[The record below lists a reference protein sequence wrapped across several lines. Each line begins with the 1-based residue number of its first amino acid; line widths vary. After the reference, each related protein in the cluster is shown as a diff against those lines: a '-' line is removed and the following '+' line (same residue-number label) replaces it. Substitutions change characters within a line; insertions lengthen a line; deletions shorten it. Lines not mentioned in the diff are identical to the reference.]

1 MSSLDTTAEFGAPS
15 FDAKQWLNAS
25 LAADAASTE
34 PVDMRLSVLL
44 TKLQLRA
51 ADVDAAVDESSA
63 ALAAAAPQVARD
75 VGLVREQA
83 SAVRTEVLALVGEVS
98 AVEASSE
105 ASVALLREVL
115 RVRQRMERAGEMLVQ
130 AERVTRQLEA
140 AEAAYARHDHA
151 AAAGGVGEL
160 SAGIAALSD
169 GARALFP
176 DAEARA
182 AAVRGG
188 LLERLRPLLLD
199 AVASHA
205 ADATAQHVGVYREL
219 GRESD
224 ARAAYAECRQGPLF
238 EAWNA
243 RDRGKPGGA
252 QLAAFLATVEASA
265 AAELA
270 FLGRAWPSLGRAAAA
285 ALAADVVAGALEAL
299 RGALEA
305 AVAGLEGDP
314 AALGDACAAGRAAAA
329 RLRGALE
336 AVDSDA
342 GAQAAAGAGA
352 RRAAEAVVACFEAA
366 EAKYATLLWPAL
378 EAELAPL
385 LPPPPAADADAGDA
399 LEAVAAAAERAAA
412 PVSAAVGAALKRAA
426 AVGGAAGMGAT
437 ARLVERGF
445 GRYADA
451 LIAALDGVLA
461 AFAAPLLLPEDDART
476 RGALRMLQAAVAL
489 QTAADALEV
498 AFRAAARREA
508 TAALAPEALVTAAQR
523 AAAEAALNGIEG
535 DDSGEPQLG
544 GVGIP
549 ARAVLVRSQRLALA
563 ALTAGVTSQLAAI
576 GTKESRD
583 VWRGAAADGMSA
595 GQVAEAEEL
604 SAALLAFSPSPLAY
618 VTAAGEQML
627 SIPRLL
633 EPFTASDALTR
644 LHHSLRVGAGDG
656 DDDDDDDDD
665 AGGGAIEWLR
675 AIGAT
680 IVGRLIELVRE
691 IPAFSPLGAKQLA
704 ADVGYLGNVLCAGLG
719 LPPSDDLA
727 ELERLLTCAPAELP
741 AAVRAD
747 ASRLPDGFAAAIAA
761 KRGVQV

>member
-25 LAADAASTE
+25 FAADAASTE

-140 AEAAYARHDHA
+140 AE
-151 AAAGGVGEL
+151 GGVR
-160 SAGIAALSD
+160 AARPRGGRRRRRRAERRHRRALRWR
-169 GARALFP
+169 ARALP
-176 DAEARA
+176 RRRGAAA

-314 AALGDACAAGRAAAA
+314 AALGDARRRPRGGGAAA
-329 RLRGALE
+329 RRARGGRP
-336 AVDSDA
+336 DA

-352 RRAAEAVVACFEAA
+352 RAR
-366 EAKYATLLWPAL
+366 
-378 EAELAPL
+378 
-385 LPPPPAADADAGDA
+385 G
-399 LEAVAAAAERAAA
+399 R
-412 PVSAAVGAALKRAA
+412 
-426 AVGGAAGMGAT
+426 GGG
-437 ARLVERGF
+437 RVLRG
-445 GRYADA
+445 
-451 LIAALDGVLA
+451 
-461 AFAAPLLLPEDDART
+461 
-476 RGALRMLQAAVAL
+476 RGG
-489 QTAADALEV
+489 EV
-498 AFRAAARREA
+498 RD
-508 TAALAPEALVTAAQR
+508 AALAV
-523 AAAEAALNGIEG
+523 
-535 DDSGEPQLG
+535 
-544 GVGIP
+544 
-549 ARAVLVRSQRLALA
+549 AR
-563 ALTAGVTSQLAAI
+563 G
-576 GTKESRD
+576 
-583 VWRGAAADGMSA
+583 
-595 GQVAEAEEL
+595 
-604 SAALLAFSPSPLAY
+604 
-618 VTAAGEQML
+618 
-627 SIPRLL
+627 
-633 EPFTASDALTR
+633 
-644 LHHSLRVGAGDG
+644 
-656 DDDDDDDDD
+656 
-665 AGGGAIEWLR
+665 
-675 AIGAT
+675 
-680 IVGRLIELVRE
+680 
-691 IPAFSPLGAKQLA
+691 
-704 ADVGYLGNVLCAGLG
+704 
-719 LPPSDDLA
+719 
-727 ELERLLTCAPAELP
+727 
-741 AAVRAD
+741 
-747 ASRLPDGFAAAIAA
+747 
-761 KRGVQV
+761 

>member
-1 MSSLDTTAEFGAPS
+1 M
-15 FDAKQWLNAS
+15 
-25 LAADAASTE
+25 
-34 PVDMRLSVLL
+34 
-44 TKLQLRA
+44 
-51 ADVDAAVDESSA
+51 
-63 ALAAAAPQVARD
+63 
-75 VGLVREQA
+75 
-83 SAVRTEVLALVGEVS
+83 LALVGEVS

-151 AAAGGVGEL
+151 AAAGGNGEL

-169 GARALFP
+169 GARALP
-176 DAEARA
+176 RRRGARRRGARRAARA
-182 AAVRGG
+182 AAAAPPRRRRVARRRRDGAARRRVPRARPR
-188 LLERLRPLLLD
+188 ERR
-199 AVASHA
+199 
-205 ADATAQHVGVYREL
+205 
-219 GRESD
+219 

-366 EAKYATLLWPAL
+366 EASYATLLWPSL

-489 QTAADALEV
+489 QTAADAC
-498 AFRAAARREA
+498 ARSRSARRARREA
-508 TAALAPEALVTAAQR
+508 IWR
-523 AAAEAALNGIEG
+523 
-535 DDSGEPQLG
+535 
-544 GVGIP
+544 
-549 ARAVLVRSQRLALA
+549 RSR
-563 ALTAGVTSQLAAI
+563 
-576 GTKESRD
+576 RRR
-583 VWRGAAADGMSA
+583 W
-595 GQVAEAEEL
+595 
-604 SAALLAFSPSPLAY
+604 
-618 VTAAGEQML
+618 
-627 SIPRLL
+627 
-633 EPFTASDALTR
+633 
-644 LHHSLRVGAGDG
+644 
-656 DDDDDDDDD
+656 
-665 AGGGAIEWLR
+665 
-675 AIGAT
+675 
-680 IVGRLIELVRE
+680 
-691 IPAFSPLGAKQLA
+691 
-704 ADVGYLGNVLCAGLG
+704 
-719 LPPSDDLA
+719 
-727 ELERLLTCAPAELP
+727 
-741 AAVRAD
+741 
-747 ASRLPDGFAAAIAA
+747 
-761 KRGVQV
+761 